1 MSEKVK
7 HKIGMFSSIAMIV
20 VALFFDLLSLIPFL
34 NIVVAFV
41 AWCIFFLWFFLVG
54 ASFNNHPET
63 LAIAGGCFV
72 FGLIPFFS
80 AIPEIT
86 AGILANLLIIR
97 IKEKVPT
104 QS

>member
-34 NIVVAFV
+34 NIIIALV
-41 AWCIFFLWFFLVG
+41 AWCIFFLWFFLMG
-54 ASFNNHPET
+54 TSFDKHPET

-80 AIPEIT
+80 ALPEIT
-86 AGILANLLIIR
+86 AGIVANLLIIR
-97 IKEKVPT
+97 IREKTPT